1 MSFLADVREN
11 VYLCQKMKTS
21 YMKNETMAKCKMR
34 RLLKVVMLIVSVL
47 TVVGCSN
54 RGVRVSPKPVD
65 AY

>member
-1 MSFLADVREN
+1 MCIFVKRW
-11 VYLCQKMKTS
+11 KTN

-47 TVVGCSN
+47 AVVSCSN

-65 AY
+65 TY

>member
-1 MSFLADVREN
+1 
-11 VYLCQKMKTS
+11 
-21 YMKNETMAKCKMR
+21 MAKCKMR

-65 AY
+65 TY